1 MKLYVKYMVSLRCKM
16 KVKEELKN
24 LGIHYAIVDLGV
36 IEILEDISAEQ
47 HHQVMGST
55 WYLMKS

>member
-1 MKLYVKYMVSLRCKM
+1 MVSLRCKM

-47 HHQVMGST
+47 HHQLMGST